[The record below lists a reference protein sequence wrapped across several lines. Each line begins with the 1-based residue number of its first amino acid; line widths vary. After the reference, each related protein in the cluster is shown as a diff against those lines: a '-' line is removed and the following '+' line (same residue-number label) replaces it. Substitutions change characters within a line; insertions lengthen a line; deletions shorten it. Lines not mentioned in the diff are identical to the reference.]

1 MRFLDLRRFS
11 GDLLDVRTSVHT
23 MRFFGREMFF
33 WRFVVCDKLSQEST
47 QMRFLD
53 VRRIYGD
60 LLDVINSLK
69 CLCIVYG

>member
-33 WRFVVCDKLSQEST
+33 SAIKMQN
-47 QMRFLD
+47 
-53 VRRIYGD
+53 IA
-60 LLDVINSLK
+60 VI
-69 CLCIVYG
+69 